1 MVLYRNTQQDL
12 FDIFQFIKELV
23 LFLEQIFKKEC
34 ARILRSEIY
43 FYKNEKSVLI
53 ADAFGDM
60 TKNLVAII
68 LPELLRRGLDFC
80 TKV

>member
-43 FYKNEKSVLI
+43 FCKNEKSVLNW
-53 ADAFGDM
+53 DAFGVD
-60 TKNLVAII
+60 
-68 LPELLRRGLDFC
+68 
-80 TKV
+80 